1 MSSLTILA
9 FGNFQEKDSS
19 ESILENFLKTKSIQ
33 DIEKKRNNTLIF
45 PYNLTGNDPT
55 KIKMVFIKNY
65 EKEHKICKLANG
77 YLIILDLEQVDC
89 LDKLN
94 DITQYIKLKCS
105 PETVNSFII
114 GKYFDNNNKIK
125 SLNKNVINE
134 QIEKVGLTL
143 YNYEEICLNPRK
155 DFIGLLETIFKD
167 IMDHKTK
174 TDKSLGKPNESTS
187 RCNIY

>member
-1 MSSLTILA
+1 MSNLTILA

-19 ESILENFLKTKSIQ
+19 ETIIDNFLKNQ
-33 DIEKKRNNTLIF
+33 NVLNVEKKRNNSITF
-45 PYNLTGNDPT
+45 PYNLTENDPT
-55 KIKMVFIKNY
+55 LIKIIFIKNF

-77 YLIILDLEQVDC
+77 YILLIDLEQVDC

-134 QIEKVGLTL
+134 QIKKVGLTL

-155 DFIGLLETIFKD
+155 EFIGLLETIFKD
-167 IMDHKTK
+167 IMENKTK
-174 TDKSLGKPNESTS
+174 RDKSLGKPNESTS

>member
-1 MSSLTILA
+1 MVIFKKKILQ
-9 FGNFQEKDSS
+9 NQ
-19 ESILENFLKTKSIQ
+19 FLKTFLLNV
-33 DIEKKRNNTLIF
+33 EKKRNNSITF
-45 PYNLTGNDPT
+45 PYNLTENDPT
-55 KIKMVFIKNY
+55 LIKIIFIKNF
-65 EKEHKICKLANG
+65 EKEHKICKLSDG

-134 QIEKVGLTL
+134 QIKKVGLTL

-155 DFIGLLETIFKD
+155 EFIGLLETIFKD
-167 IMDHKTK
+167 IMENKTK
-174 TDKSLGKPNESTS
+174 RDKSLGKPNESTS